1 MNHKKKQKKNLQE
14 ATLTEESKRADAE
27 RAAEGEDEDH
37 DNRKLKK
44 PERMRMVLKN
54 KEEGTEVSNNLHY
67 IYNCKFKLK
76 CIYMYTFILIVI

>member
-1 MNHKKKQKKNLQE
+1 MKE
-14 ATLTEESKRADAE
+14 ATLSEESKKADAE

-54 KEEGTEVSNNLHY
+54 KEEGTEVSNNFH
-67 IYNCKFKLK
+67 IYKTVNLKLNIL
-76 CIYMYTFILIVI
+76 CVYMLILC